1 MKKHEVKLTEINGHS
16 KAEKSDYANLS
27 AIFGLRNFFQIPDP
41 DTKLPLGIPATKQA
55 ETDQDFEVIVEREA
69 AKDGISDPDLL
80 PHYREAALKT
90 KVERLI
96 SGYNHYFDEI
106 TDDSDGLLLAI
117 ADKFVR
123 YLGKGKP
130 TNPKEPKSPV
140 IALFCQL
147 VSVSG
152 IEPQN
157 DRSAEKYCKEICEK
171 YGLQYKLRVAKGFYG
186 SDTKSNRDK
195 VVKQILPNI
204 SEADR
209 NKILTY
215 LNHDSEIYC

>member
-1 MKKHEVKLTEINGHS
+1 
-16 KAEKSDYANLS
+16 
-27 AIFGLRNFFQIPDP
+27 
-41 DTKLPLGIPATKQA
+41 
-55 ETDQDFEVIVEREA
+55 
-69 AKDGISDPDLL
+69 
-80 PHYREAALKT
+80 
-90 KVERLI
+90 
-96 SGYNHYFDEI
+96 
-106 TDDSDGLLLAI
+106 
-117 ADKFVR
+117 VR

-130 TNPKEPKSPV
+130 TNPKEPKSPI

-157 DRSAEKYCKEICEK
+157 DKSAEKYCNEICEK

-204 SEADR
+204 NEADR